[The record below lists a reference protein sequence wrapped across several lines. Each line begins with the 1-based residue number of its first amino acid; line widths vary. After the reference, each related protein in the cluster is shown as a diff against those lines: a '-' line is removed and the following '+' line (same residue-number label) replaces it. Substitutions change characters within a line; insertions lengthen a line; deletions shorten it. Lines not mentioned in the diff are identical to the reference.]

1 MTFSESGAGTRVRA
15 VTPEEAIAQA
25 HEGKLLPVYLV
36 MGEERWFV
44 DRVVSALREAVAKQG
59 IAGFNDDKFTAGEAQ
74 VNAVLGAA
82 KMLPMMAKKR
92 FVLVRAVDRWEKKED
107 DGGDEPA
114 GKKAKAAASP
124 LDELAE
130 YAKAPSDSTVLV
142 LLASKLH
149 GQRRIVTGAKKGGW
163 LVACDPLDRRS
174 IPAWIKGL
182 AKEKGHTIA
191 PEAAEQLAELSGS
204 DLPYLA
210 DAMERLAL
218 YVGPKGTIGEEAVKK
233 LVTRVAH
240 TPVWDLLD
248 AVMMRRPGRALAAL
262 ADAMEERDS
271 ALPLHGLLFSSVRSL
286 LKMEAAMLDGLD
298 PSEAAQRAGIPPF
311 KARERA
317 QTVRALP
324 PGTLRRWIELLSAA
338 DLALKGSK
346 RPGQAVMETL
356 VLEMSR

>member
-1 MTFSESGAGTRVRA
+1 
-15 VTPEEAIAQA
+15 VTPDEAIAQA
-25 HEGKLLPVYLV
+25 HDGKLLPVYLV

-44 DRVVSALREAVAKQG
+44 DRVVMALREAVAKQG

-74 VNAVLGAA
+74 VHAILGAA
-82 KMLPMMAKKR
+82 RMLPMMAKKR
-92 FVLVRAVDRWEKKED
+92 FVLVRSVERWEKKDD

-114 GKKAKAAASP
+114 GKKGKSAAASP

-130 YAKAPSDSTVLV
+130 YAKSPIETTVLV
-142 LLASKLH
+142 LVASKLH
-149 GQRRIVTGAKKGGW
+149 GQRRIVTGAKKGGF

-174 IPAWIKGL
+174 VPGWIKAV
-182 AKEKGHTIA
+182 AKEKGHAIA

-210 DAMERLAL
+210 DALERLSL
-218 YVGPKGTIGEEAVKK
+218 YVGARNTITAEAVSK

-240 TPVWDLLD
+240 APVWDLLD
-248 AVMMRRPGRALAAL
+248 AVMARRPGRALAAL
-262 ADAMEERDS
+262 ADAMEERDA
-271 ALPLHGLLFSSVRSL
+271 ALPLNALLFSSVRSL
-286 LKMEAAMLDGLD
+286 LKMDAAMAEGLD
-298 PSEAAQRAGIPPF
+298 PQEAAQRAGIPPF

-324 PGTLRRWIELLSAA
+324 PGTLRRWVELLSAT

>member
-1 MTFSESGAGTRVRA
+1 M
-15 VTPEEAIAQA
+15 TPEEAVAQA

-44 DRVVSALREAVAKQG
+44 DRVTSALREAVARQG
-59 IAGFNDDKFTAGEAQ
+59 IAGFNDDKLTAGEAP
-74 VNAVLGAA
+74 VHAVLNAA

-92 FVLVRAVDRWEKKED
+92 FVLVRSVERWEKKD
-107 DGGDEPA
+107 DSDDEPA
-114 GKKAKAAASP
+114 PKKGKAASP

-130 YAKAPSDSTVLV
+130 YAKSPCESTVLV
-142 LLASKLH
+142 LVATKLH
-149 GQRRIVTGAKKGGW
+149 GQRRLVTAGKKGGW

-174 IPAWIKGL
+174 IPAWIKGV

-191 PEAAEQLAELSGS
+191 PEAVEQLAELSGS

-210 DAMERLAL
+210 DALERLSL
-218 YVGPKGTIGEEAVKK
+218 YAGPKAPITAEAVSK

-240 TPVWDLLD
+240 APVWDLLD
-248 AVMMRRPGRALAAL
+248 AVMARKPGRALAAL
-262 ADAMEERDS
+262 ADAMEERDA
-271 ALPLHGLLFSSVRSL
+271 ALPLNALLFSSVRSL
-286 LKMEAAMLDGLD
+286 LKMDAAMAEGLD
-298 PSEAAQRAGIPPF
+298 ATEAAQRSGIPPF

-317 QTVRALP
+317 QTVRSLP
-324 PGTLRRWIELLSAA
+324 PGTLRRWVELLSTT

-356 VLEMSR
+356 VLEMSRS

>member
-1 MTFSESGAGTRVRA
+1 MTPDEA
-15 VTPEEAIAQA
+15 VTQA

-44 DRVVSALREAVAKQG
+44 DRVVAALREAVAKQG
-59 IAGFNDDKFTAGEAQ
+59 IAGFNDDKFTAGESQ
-74 VNAVLGAA
+74 VHAVIGASR
-82 KMLPMMAKKR
+82 MLPMMAKKR
-92 FVLVRAVDRWEKKED
+92 FVLVRGLDRWEKKDD
-107 DGGDEPA
+107 DGGDEAP
-114 GKKAKAAASP
+114 GKKAKAASP

-130 YAKAPSDSTVLV
+130 YAKAPSESTVLV
-142 LLASKLH
+142 LLANKLH
-149 GQRRIVTGAKKGGW
+149 GQRRIVTAAKKGGW

-174 IPAWIKGL
+174 IPAWIKTL

-210 DAMERLAL
+210 DAVERLSL
-218 YVGPKGTIGEEAVKK
+218 YVGPKSTITAEAVSK

-240 TPVWDLLD
+240 APVWDLLD
-248 AVMMRRPGRALAAL
+248 AVMARRPGRALAAL
-262 ADAMEERDS
+262 ADAMEERDA
-271 ALPLHGLLFSSVRSL
+271 ALPLNALLFSSVRSL
-286 LKMEAAMLDGLD
+286 LKMEAAMQEGLD
-298 PSEAAQRAGIPPF
+298 AQEAAQRAGIPPF

-324 PGTLRRWIELLSAA
+324 PGTLRRWVELLSAT
-338 DLALKGSK
+338 DLALKGSR

>member
-1 MTFSESGAGTRVRA
+1 MTPDEA
-15 VTPEEAIAQA
+15 VAQA

-44 DRVVSALREAVAKQG
+44 DRVVAALREAVAKQG

-74 VNAVLGAA
+74 VHAVLGAA

-92 FVLVRAVDRWEKKED
+92 FVLVRGLDRWERKED
-107 DGGDEPA
+107 DGDDAPA
-114 GKKAKAAASP
+114 KKGKAASP

-130 YAKAPSDSTVLV
+130 YAKAPCDSTVLV
-142 LLASKLH
+142 LLANKLH

-174 IPAWIKGL
+174 IPAWIKAL
-182 AKEKGHTIA
+182 AKEKGHAIA

-210 DAMERLAL
+210 DALERLSL
-218 YVGPKGTIGEEAVKK
+218 YVGPRSTITAEAVSK

-240 TPVWDLLD
+240 APVWDLLD
-248 AVMMRRPGRALAAL
+248 AVMARRPGRALAAL
-262 ADAMEERDS
+262 ADAMEERDA
-271 ALPLHGLLFSSVRSL
+271 ALPLNALLFSSVRSL
-286 LKMEAAMLDGLD
+286 LKMEAAMQDGLD
-298 PSEAAQRAGIPPF
+298 PQEAAQRAGVPPF

-324 PGTLRRWIELLSAA
+324 PGTLRRWVELLSAT

>member
-1 MTFSESGAGTRVRA
+1 MTPDEA
-15 VTPEEAIAQA
+15 VAQA

-44 DRVVSALREAVAKQG
+44 DRVVSALREAVAKMG

-74 VNAVLGAA
+74 VHAVIGAA

-92 FVLVRAVDRWEKKED
+92 FVLVRGLDRWEKKDD
-107 DGGDEPA
+107 DGGDEAPA
-114 GKKAKAAASP
+114 KKGKAASP

-130 YAKAPSDSTVLV
+130 YAKAPSESTVLV
-142 LLASKLH
+142 LLANKLH

-174 IPAWIKGL
+174 IPAWIKTVV
-182 AKEKGHTIA
+182 KEKGHTIA

-210 DAMERLAL
+210 DALERLSL
-218 YVGPKGTIGEEAVKK
+218 YVGPKAPITAEAVSK

-240 TPVWDLLD
+240 APVWDLLD
-248 AVMMRRPGRALAAL
+248 AVMARRPGRALAAL
-262 ADAMEERDS
+262 ADAMEERDA
-271 ALPLHGLLFSSVRSL
+271 ALPLNALLFSSVRSL
-286 LKMEAAMLDGLD
+286 LKMEAAMMDGLD
-298 PSEAAQRAGIPPF
+298 AQEAAQRAGIPPF

-324 PGTLRRWIELLSAA
+324 PGTLRRWVELLSTT
-338 DLALKGSK
+338 DLALKGSR